1 MDVGVGMMQV
11 EVTNRCNLNCPHCFY
26 YEAGEKGEDY
36 NNFLNLKAMDKLLN
50 DLGIRYIRTLNF
62 TGGEPLLNTES
73 VFLQAKLESDCEF
86 ESNIWG
92 EPNPLDIFIEEAV

>member
-36 NNFLNLKAMDKLLN
+36 NNFLNLKAMHINRKYKKINRNRLPVVW
-50 DLGIRYIRTLNF
+50 TA
-62 TGGEPLLNTES
+62 E
-73 VFLQAKLESDCEF
+73 FLSASRE
-86 ESNIWG
+86 
-92 EPNPLDIFIEEAV
+92 

>member
-50 DLGIRYIRTLNF
+50 DLGIRYIKNIEFHWRRTIIKYRRDYLF
-62 TGGEPLLNTES
+62 IT
-73 VFLQAKLESDCEF
+73 
-86 ESNIWG
+86 SNS
-92 EPNPLDIFIEEAV
+92 EK

>member
-36 NNFLNLKAMDKLLN
+36 NNFLNLKAMDILLQKSSTKN
-50 DLGIRYIRTLNF
+50 
-62 TGGEPLLNTES
+62 
-73 VFLQAKLESDCEF
+73 
-86 ESNIWG
+86 
-92 EPNPLDIFIEEAV
+92 